1 MLVAHITT
9 IPRSYRVSTK
19 NGWKSVLL
27 RRVNRINPNWLQL
40 KHLIPIKHDLDVVI
54 SVVCHSPCKG
64 YWNASLTL
72 QVMDS
77 PVPLM
82 HHDPQR
88 SWITDPD
95 PDHPKRTQ
103 PNTYESWK
111 IRFANTP
118 ARVHVDLPKSQIK
131 SWS

>member
-1 MLVAHITT
+1 MFTEKGQPYQPKLVAVGTFHPNRTR
-9 IPRSYRVSTK
+9 PRCGDFRGSPFAMRR
-19 NGWKSVLL
+19 LL
-27 RRVNRINPNWLQL
+27 ELR
-40 KHLIPIKHDLDVVI
+40 
-54 SVVCHSPCKG
+54 
-64 YWNASLTL
+64 
-72 QVMDS
+72 VMDS

-82 HHDPQR
+82 HHDPDR

-95 PDHPKRTQ
+95 PDHPKGMQ

-118 ARVHVDLPKSQIK
+118 ARVHVDLPRSQIQ